1 MMKRR
6 LDIDLGELELAL
18 QTDSYEMH
26 YYLDL
31 ETGEIL
37 LIMDEF
43 RHELERIY
51 GEIYDEEGNRVVAL
65 EEYLADRDDPEW
77 QKEMVLAADRVE
89 QEYRTRYVSI
99 EKDDPH
105 ADYNDM
111 ERFIS
116 TVDDPELRERLWR
129 AIRGRGAFRYFKD
142 VLWEHPDV
150 REDWFAFKD
159 ARSQRR
165 LERWLEAHD
174 IEPIRDE
181 DVSGTPAAESES
193 ED

>member
-1 MMKRR
+1 MKRK
-6 LDIDLGELELAL
+6 LNVDLGKLELAL

-26 YYLDL
+26 PYLDL
-31 ETGEIL
+31 ETGEII

-43 RHELERIY
+43 RRELERIY
-51 GEIYDEEGNRVVAL
+51 DEIYDEEGNRVVAL
-65 EEYLADRDDPEW
+65 EEYLAGRDDPDW
-77 QKEMVLAADRVE
+77 QEERLLDADRVE
-89 QEYRTRYVSI
+89 QGYGTRYIPI
-99 EKDDPH
+99 EKDDPY
-105 ADYNDM
+105 ADYKDM
-111 ERFIS
+111 ERFIP

-150 REDWFAFKD
+150 REEWFAFKD

-165 LERWLEAHD
+165 LERWLAARD

-181 DVSGTPAAESES
+181 DVNGTPAEESPI

>member
-1 MMKRR
+1 MKRK
-6 LDIDLGELELAL
+6 LNVDLGDLELAL

-31 ETGEIL
+31 ETGEII

-43 RHELERIY
+43 RRELERIY
-51 GEIYDEEGNRVVAL
+51 DEIYDEEGNRVIAL
-65 EEYLADRDDPEW
+65 EEYLEDRDDPDW
-77 QKEMVLAADRVE
+77 QNERLLEADRVE
-89 QEYRTRYVSI
+89 QGYRTRYIPI
-99 EKDDPH
+99 EKDNPH

-111 ERFIS
+111 ERFIP

-159 ARSQRR
+159 ARSRRR
-165 LERWLEAHD
+165 LERWLAARD
-174 IEPIRDE
+174 IEPISDE
-181 DVSGTPAAESES
+181 DVSDTPTDESPGG
-193 ED
+193 D